1 MQVGFAVRA
10 LTPLKLVADIEQP
23 QPNGVTVYVLTH
35 DKDSDIWYVNTRSGA
50 TDGGDKK
57 LTVQHRIHMAE
68 YSQEQLDTSMQ
79 Q

>member
-10 LTPLKLVADIEQP
+10 LVPLKLVADIEQP
-23 QPNGVTVYVLTH
+23 QPNSVTVYVLTH
-35 DKDSDIWYVNTRSGA
+35 DKDTDIWYVNTRSAADEG
-50 TDGGDKK
+50 K

>member
-1 MQVGFAVRA
+1 VGFAVRA
-10 LTPLKLVADIEQP
+10 LTPLKPVADIEQP

-35 DKDSDIWYVNTRSGA
+35 DKDSDIWYVNTRSSA
-50 TDGGDKK
+50 AADGDRK